1 MLSSCDLEFV
11 WCRRLFGGFVHRN
24 PHHNPRLYSSTRTQT
39 NAARSA
45 SSVSSL
51 SLYESPQLVFPP
63 LPLLHAGRYFSFPKS
78 PLSLRQPKPGTF
90 SVNPPSRYV
99 SSQHLALPCI
109 PARSIRPRTCLYRP
123 LYLIRQASQQTLVA
137 PSTIHYKHTHH
148 TRCQANLWRHR
159 SIYRI

>member
-1 MLSSCDLEFV
+1 VLSSCDLEFV
-11 WCRRLFGGFVHRN
+11 WCRRLFGGFVHSN
-24 PHHNPRLYSSTRTQT
+24 PHFHNPRLYSSTRTQT

-45 SSVSSL
+45 SSIPSL
-51 SLYESPQLVFPP
+51 SLCESPQLVFPP
-63 LPLLHAGRYFSFPKS
+63 LPLLSFPKS

-99 SSQHLALPCI
+99 SSQHFALPCI